1 MVSKTRMGVGLISVG
16 WMGKV
21 HTRAYQSLPIFYPE
35 LGVMPELVVA
45 ADPVEERQRYA
56 RDVLGFSEAVGDYRE
71 VLSRDDVDVVSIC
84 APNFLH
90 AEIGIAAAQAGKSFW
105 IEKPVGRN
113 AVDTE
118 AVESAAVSAGVTT
131 SIGFNYRHA
140 PALEYAR
147 QIIAV
152 GELGEIT
159 NFRGTFFADYSS
171 DPRGALSW
179 RFFRDKAGS
188 GVSGD
193 LMGHL
198 VDLIHYI
205 LGPIDRV
212 SAATSIVHAQRPVLA
227 AGGGTHFDLIEGGE
241 LGDVE
246 NEDYVA
252 MLVQLRRDAV
262 AASALGTLEASRIT
276 VGKRAAYNL
285 EIYGTRGSL
294 AWDFERMN
302 ELELALDNDP
312 ARMGFQRIMAG
323 PAFGDFSHFQ
333 PGAGT
338 SMGFDDLKIVEAK
351 KFVQS
356 FLGRDHLNSNIHDAV
371 AAARVVDAGLQSA
384 ADERWHHVAPVEG
397 TTAAF
402 RSA

>member
-1 MVSKTRMGVGLISVG
+1 MTTAQRLGVGLISVG

-21 HTRAYQSLPIFYPE
+21 HTRAYQALPVFYPE
-35 LGVMPELVVA
+35 LGIAPELVIA
-45 ADPVEERQRYA
+45 ADPVPERQDYA
-56 RDVLGFSEAVGDYRE
+56 RDVLGFAEATNDYHE
-71 VLSRDDVDVVSIC
+71 VLARTDVDVVSIC

-90 AEIGIAAAQAGKSFW
+90 AEIGIAAAKAGKSFW
-105 IEKPVGRN
+105 IEKPVGRH
-113 AVDTE
+113 AADTE
-118 AVESAAVSAGVTT
+118 SVETAVLDSGVTT

-140 PALEYAR
+140 PALEYAK
-147 QIIAV
+147 QIIAS
-152 GELGEIT
+152 GELGRIT

-179 RFFRDKAGS
+179 RFVKEKAGS

-193 LMGHL
+193 LVGHL
-198 VDLIHYI
+198 VDLVHYI

-212 SAATSIVHAQRPVLA
+212 TAATSTIHAKRPIPA
-227 AGGGTHFDLIEGGE
+227 PGGGTHFDLVEGGE

-252 MLVQLRRDAV
+252 MLVQLRSDAV
-262 AASALGTLEASRIT
+262 ASEALGTLEASRVT
-276 VGKRAAYNL
+276 VGKRASYDL
-285 EIYGTRGSL
+285 EIYGTNGSL
-294 AWDFERMN
+294 KWDFERLN
-302 ELELALDNDP
+302 ELELAIGGDP
-312 ARMGFQRIMAG
+312 VRVGYQRIMAG

-338 SMGFDDLKIVEAK
+338 SMGFDDLKIIEAK

-356 FLGRDHLNSNIHDAV
+356 FLGREHLNSNIHDAV
-371 AAARVVDAGLQSA
+371 AASRVVDAALSSSEDGL
-384 ADERWHHVAPVEG
+384 WHTISPVSG

-402 RSA
+402 TK